1 MKIDLDWP
9 VKYWVALLKEL
20 EPLRKD
26 SLLIDMLSEQITPIT
41 YTSEEHLFVELY
53 EFQIKNGMNPSV
65 LQSARQLQKHKGGAG
80 LSKRI
85 HQSGRGSDHQGFK
98 KRYQAFASYLNSK
111 VEYKEAA

>member
-26 SLLIDMLSEQITPIT
+26 SLLIDMLSEQIAPMT

-65 LQSARQLQKHKGGAG
+65 LQSARQLQKYKGGAG

-85 HQSGRGSDHQGFK
+85 HQSERGSGIQDFK
-98 KRYQAFASYLNSK
+98 KRYQAFAGYLISK
-111 VEYKEAA
+111 AEAVA